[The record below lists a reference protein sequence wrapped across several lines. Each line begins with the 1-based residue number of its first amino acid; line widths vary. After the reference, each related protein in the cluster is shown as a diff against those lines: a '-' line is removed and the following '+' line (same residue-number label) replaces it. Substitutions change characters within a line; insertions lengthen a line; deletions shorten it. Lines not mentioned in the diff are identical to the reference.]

1 MTTGEMVRD
10 LTLGFE
16 PVGSW
21 LLFVLIA
28 AILGGVLFM
37 FGPDTSR
44 LSRRGGLVLTL
55 LRLTAL
61 RGLRG
66 CLRDLVVTRPGLLLL
81 R

>member
-28 AILGGVLFM
+28 AILGGVLLCLAPIPA
-37 FGPDTSR
+37 GS
-44 LSRRGGLVLTL
+44 LGG
-55 LRLTAL
+55 AAW
-61 RGLRG
+61 
-66 CLRDLVVTRPGLLLL
+66 C
-81 R
+81 

>member
-55 LRLTAL
+55 
-61 RGLRG
+61 
-66 CLRDLVVTRPGLLLL
+66 
-81 R
+81 